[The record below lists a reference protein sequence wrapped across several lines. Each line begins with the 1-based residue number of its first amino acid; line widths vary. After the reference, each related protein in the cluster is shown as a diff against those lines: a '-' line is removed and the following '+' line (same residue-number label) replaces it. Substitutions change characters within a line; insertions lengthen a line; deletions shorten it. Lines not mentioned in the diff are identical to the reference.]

1 MDKEKNTSATV
12 DTKDKGQTETKD
24 TDKEKKPDH
33 KLSPLELLKQRVK
46 EDDPRPSAQ
55 LSLRKILG
63 GDILN
68 AEFVRSQLWLIVIIV
83 LFTTVYV
90 AFRFQC
96 QQDIIYIDK
105 LENQLK
111 DAKYKALSSSSN
123 LTEKCRESHIL
134 EILRNDRDSTLKIP
148 DQPPYII
155 NVPEK

>member
-1 MDKEKNTSATV
+1 MDKERQTPLSD
-12 DTKDKGQTETKD
+12 DTAKQDQAEDKGQKTG
-24 TDKEKKPDH
+24 H
-33 KLSPLELLKQRVK
+33 KLSPLELLKQSVK

-111 DAKYKALSSSSN
+111 DAKYKALSSSSS
-123 LTEKCRESHIL
+123 LTERCRESHIL
-134 EILRNDRDSTLKIP
+134 EILKNEKDSTLKIS

>member
-1 MDKEKNTSATV
+1 MDKERQTPLSD
-12 DTKDKGQTETKD
+12 DTAKQEQTEDKGQKTE
-24 TDKEKKPDH
+24 H
-33 KLSPLELLKQRVK
+33 KLSPFELLKQSVK

-111 DAKYKALSSSSN
+111 DAKYKALSSSSS
-123 LTEKCRESHIL
+123 LTERCRESHIL
-134 EILRNDRDSTLKIP
+134 EILKNDKDSTLKIS